1 LNTKVLI
8 SVLLLSLCFN
18 YADAQSYV
26 SRDLIPVN
34 TFKSVDTI
42 FLEKNFKINSSAK
55 AEANPLQIGS
65 TISMVNNFPEKGRWS
80 ATEDRCFIWELIVQN
95 DDAQAMNIYLSD
107 LNLKADDL
115 LFVYGTTGKAL
126 LIDSKCELN
135 ELGTSVF
142 EGGILKIVFKSDEK
156 YLSFKIDE
164 IGIIGSKSN
173 RDFGDAAYCQLPV
186 NCPEGDDYQ
195 DIKTGIARILV
206 KQESSLFW
214 CSGSLVN
221 NTSYNRK
228 AYFLTAN
235 HCGKNSTEEDYSKW
249 VFDFNFESADCDKPL
264 FEPDKNTIYG
274 STLLSHAPDEVNAY
288 SDFKLLLLKQNISS
302 VPNAYFIGWDRSNI
316 APENGV
322 TIHHPQ
328 GDIKMISTYNS
339 AVVSTQYYNK
349 NEDPEGKYWKVNWSE
364 TQNGHGATE
373 GGSSGSPLLNSDG
386 QIIGTLTGGDAS
398 CQFPDDPDWYGKFS
412 YHWESNGNDSTKN
425 LKYWL
430 DPLETNLEA
439 LDGKSINTSDVTAAF
454 TCNNP
459 NITIGSGI
467 EFTNLSQGDII
478 EYNWYFESGDPE
490 TSNQREPG
498 TIRYYRPGDFD
509 VKLSVK
515 SATGSDEILF
525 KKYIKVGSQVF
536 PSFTSNYV
544 YVRVGSIPADEI
556 EISVVSSS
564 GNIVQ
569 AITNPEILGNNTVKI
584 DLSGNRAGLYVIKV
598 NIAGFIHY
606 SKVILI

>member
-1 LNTKVLI
+1 MNKKILVSLI
-8 SVLLLSLCFN
+8 LFLLCFN
-18 YADAQSYV
+18 YVDAQSYV
-26 SRDLIPVN
+26 SRDLIPVD
-34 TFKSVDTI
+34 TFISVDTI
-42 FLEKNFKINSSAK
+42 ILEKNFKINSSAK
-55 AEANPLQIGS
+55 EEANPLQIGS
-65 TISMVNNFPEKGRWS
+65 TISMVNYFPEKGRWS
-80 ATEDRCFIWELIVQN
+80 STEDKHFIWKLIVKY
-95 DDAQAMNIYLSD
+95 DDAQALNVYLSE
-107 LNLKADDL
+107 LNLKAGDL
-115 LFVYGTTGKAL
+115 LFIYGKRGKAL
-126 LIDSKCELN
+126 LIDSNCKLN
-135 ELGTSVF
+135 ELGTSIF
-142 EGGILKIVFKSDEK
+142 EGGILKIVFKSDDRC
-156 YLSFKIDE
+156 LPFKISE
-164 IGIIGSKSN
+164 VGIIGSKIN

-186 NCPEGDDYQ
+186 NCTEGDDYQ
-195 DIKTGIARILV
+195 DVKNGIARILV

-214 CSGSLVN
+214 CTGSLVN

-235 HCGKNSTEEDYSKW
+235 HCGRNSTVEDYSQW
-249 VFDFNFESADCDKPL
+249 VFDFNFESPDCDIPL

-274 STLLSHAPDEVNAY
+274 STLLSHAPDEVNTY
-288 SDFKLLLLKQNISS
+288 SDFKLLLLKQNINS
-302 VPNAYFIGWDRSNI
+302 VPNAYFIGWDRSNT
-316 APENGV
+316 ASDNGV

-328 GDIKMISTYNS
+328 GDIKMISTYNN

-412 YHWESNGNDSTKN
+412 YHWESNGNDSTTN

-430 DPLETNLEA
+430 DPLETNLKT
-439 LDGKSINTSDVTAAF
+439 LDGTSINTSDVIAAF
-454 TCNNP
+454 TCENP

-467 EFTNLSQGDII
+467 DFTNLSQGEIT

-498 TIRYYRPGDFD
+498 TIRYYQPGEFD
-509 VKLSVK
+509 VKLNVK
-515 SATGSDEILF
+515 SASGSDEIIF
-525 KKYIKVGSQVF
+525 KDYIKVGSQVY
-536 PSFTSNYV
+536 PSFTSKDV
-544 YVRVGSIPADEI
+544 YVRVGSIPAEDI
-556 EISVVSSS
+556 TISIISSG

-569 AITNPEILGNNTVKI
+569 EINKPEIYNNTVKI
-584 DLSGNRAGLYVIKV
+584 DLSGNRAGLYIIKV
-598 NIAGFIHY
+598 NISGYIHY

>member
-1 LNTKVLI
+1 MF
-8 SVLLLSLCFN
+8 CFN
-18 YADAQSYV
+18 FVDAQSYV
-26 SRDLIPVN
+26 SRDLIPVSN
-34 TFKSVDTI
+34 FKSVDTI
-42 FLEKNFKINSSAK
+42 ILEKNFKTNSFAK
-55 AEANPLQIGS
+55 AEADPLQIGS
-65 TISMVNNFPEKGRWS
+65 TISMENYFPEKGRWFS
-80 ATEDRCFIWELIVQN
+80 TEDKHFIWELIVK
-95 DDAQAMNIYLSD
+95 DLDAQAMNVYLSD
-107 LNLKADDL
+107 LNLKAGDL
-115 LFVYGTTGKAL
+115 LYIYGKRGKAL
-126 LIDSKCELN
+126 LIDSDCELN
-135 ELGTSVF
+135 ELGTSIF
-142 EGGILKIVFKSDEK
+142 EGGILKIIFKSDDK
-156 YLSFKIDE
+156 FLPFKLNE
-164 IGIIGSKSN
+164 IGVIGSKSN

-186 NCPEGDDYQ
+186 NCTEGDEYQ
-195 DIKTGIARILV
+195 DVKSGIARILV

-214 CSGSLVN
+214 CTGSLVN

-235 HCGKNSTEEDYSKW
+235 HCGRNSTEEDYSIW
-249 VFDFNFESADCDKPL
+249 VFDFNFESPDCDIPL

-274 STLLSHAPDEVNAY
+274 STLLSHAPDDVNTY

-302 VPNAYFIGWDRSNI
+302 VPDAYFMGWDRSNI
-316 APENGV
+316 ASENGV

-328 GDIKMISTYNS
+328 GDIKMISTYDN

-349 NEDPEGKYWKVNWSE
+349 NEDPEGKYWKVNWSD

-398 CQFPDDPDWYGKFS
+398 CNFPDDPDWYGKFS
-412 YHWESNGNDSTKN
+412 YHWESNGDDSTKN

-430 DPLETNLEA
+430 DPLETNLET
-439 LDGKSINTSDVTAAF
+439 LDGTSINTSDVTAAF
-454 TCNNP
+454 TCENP

-467 EFTNLSQGDII
+467 DFTNLSQGDII
-478 EYNWYFESGDPE
+478 EYNWYFESGNPE
-490 TSNQREPG
+490 TSNLREPG
-498 TIRYYRPGDFD
+498 TIRYYRPGEFD

-515 SATGSDEILF
+515 STTGSDEIIF
-525 KKYIKVGSQVF
+525 KGYIKVGSQVF

-544 YVRVGSIPADEI
+544 YVRVGSIPAEDI
-556 EISVVSSS
+556 SISVVSSS

-569 AITNPEILGNNTVKI
+569 EITEPEISNNTVKI

-598 NIAGFIHY
+598 NISGYIHY